1 MSDAPT
7 YAPVPQPPAQNELL
21 VALGDLLRA
30 TFEHYSTAHALH
42 WNVLG
47 YQFVEAHGFLGDIYK
62 AVWGRIDD
70 IAEWVRRLDG
80 QAPVV
85 FGDFVATPAP
95 VVEYCEGVTVL
106 LGQTEDYIARLRPA
120 INMAN
125 ASGEAALS
133 NFLADLLDE
142 SQKRRWMYRSIL
154 TAVGDEAEEDG
165 APEGA
170 VVLEEP
176 EGLTVPAPGMT
187 VQEVEPAEP
196 TVAPMRSLEVDCE
209 YRRTDD
215 GVETPRTERRASDG
229 VELRSAPNGKLV
241 LDGYATV
248 YGYPYPIAGG
258 PDAGGFTEKI
268 ARGAATKSIKDG
280 ADVVLLVDH
289 QGAPLARTKSGTLQL
304 TSDEIGLRV
313 RAELDPE
320 NPRVAELRSAMAR
333 GDQDAMSFAF
343 RVTRDAWRSKDGGPG
358 FDVREIS
365 EVALHDVSIVTH
377 PANPSTVAVLAEADP
392 APMRSLDLARE
403 QVAALRDA

>member
-1 MSDAPT
+1 MSDVPT
-7 YAPVPQPPAQNELL
+7 YTPVPQPPAQTELL
-21 VALGDLLRA
+21 VALGDLLRS

-47 YQFVEAHGFLGDIYK
+47 YQFVEAHGFLGDVYN

-120 INMAN
+120 INLAN
-125 ASGEAALS
+125 AAGEAALS

-154 TAVGDEAEEDG
+154 TAVGDEAEEEG

-176 EGLTVPAPGMT
+176 EGLEIPAPGL
-187 VQEVEPAEP
+187 VVAEVEPAEP
-196 TVAPMRSLEVDCE
+196 TVAPMRSLDVDCE

-215 GVETPRTERRASDG
+215 GVDVPATERRLSEKL
-229 VELRSAPNGKLV
+229 ELRSEGDKLTV
-241 LDGYATV
+241 EGYATV
-248 YGYPYPIAGG
+248 YNYAYDIAGG
-258 PDAGGFTEKI
+258 PDQGGFTETI
-268 ARGAATKSIKDG
+268 ARGAAAKSAKE

-289 QGAPLARTKSGTLQL
+289 EGTPLARTKSGTLQL
-304 TSDEIGLRV
+304 ESDDVGLRV
-313 RAELDPE
+313 RAELDPA
-320 NPRVAELRSAMAR
+320 NPKVAELRSAMGR
-333 GDQDAMSFAF
+333 GDMNAMSFAF
-343 RVTRDAWRSKDGGPG
+343 RVVRDAWNQDYTNRT
-358 FDVREIS
+358 IS
-365 EVALHDVSIVTH
+365 EVKLHDVSVVGF
-377 PANPSTVAVLAEADP
+377 PANPATVATLRSEEEAAP
-392 APMRSLDLARE
+392 AGRSLDLARRQLFADE
-403 QVAALRDA
+403 HR